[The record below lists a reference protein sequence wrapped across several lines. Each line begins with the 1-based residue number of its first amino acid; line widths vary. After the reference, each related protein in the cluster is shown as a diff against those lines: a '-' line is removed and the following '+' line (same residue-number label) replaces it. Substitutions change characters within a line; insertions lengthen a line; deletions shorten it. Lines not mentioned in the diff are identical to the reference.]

1 MVRMFVRHEVADYDA
16 WRAVYDGFDRSAL
29 GVTGQ
34 AVYRSLDDPND
45 VTVTHDFESE
55 EAARSFASA
64 GELESAMRR
73 AGVTSTPTI
82 WFTTPS

>member
-16 WRAVYDGFDRSAL
+16 WRKVYDGFDRGAL
-29 GVTGQ
+29 GVVSD

-45 VTVTHDFESE
+45 VTVVHDFESAE
-55 EAARSFASA
+55 SAHAFADA
-64 GELESAMRR
+64 NDLESAMRN
-73 AGVTSTPTI
+73 AGVTSTPTV